1 MGNVKWDAENDRK
14 VSLFEPVFTNPYQT
28 RSSQLLLNLINANT
42 KEINVDYLAIM
53 FPGVT
58 PKAITERISKLRRE
72 AKSTLVPTTTIEN
85 PETAT
90 SNNDNTTAASGEG
103 GNKRKR
109 KPRHPKSKKRKLDV
123 EDEAGAV
130 VADDDDEGLDDIKRV
145 KREELNA
152 STVDTGV
159 SKTSLVIN
167 LDEVEVEVKNE
178 TKERNEEATVDSFDD
193 VETEAEGED
202 EAWEIESV

>member
-1 MGNVKWDAENDRK
+1 M
-14 VSLFEPVFTNPYQT
+14 
-28 RSSQLLLNLINANT
+28 
-42 KEINVDYLAIM
+42 
-53 FPGVT
+53 
-58 PKAITERISKLRRE
+58 
-72 AKSTLVPTTTIEN
+72 
-85 PETAT
+85 
-90 SNNDNTTAASGEG
+90 
-103 GNKRKR
+103 
-109 KPRHPKSKKRKLDV
+109 
-123 EDEAGAV
+123 
-130 VADDDDEGLDDIKRV
+130 DDIKRV